1 MAEAAG
7 LHAVAADLHRAPGA
21 RAVARLVVEGDA
33 AVLVAAGLQAL
44 PVVGRREL
52 RHRRDDAAECPAGSV
67 VLGSEDGAAAV
78 ETDTEV
84 RLPTR
89 LLERLRSGGGVDL
102 DAVVCKEQLPDRL
115 PDGVGVL
122 DLLPGRLDQIVHESL
137 LREPHREL
145 VRRRY
150 LIDARF
156 EIERVDEV
164 SDEIQLAM

>member
-44 PVVGRREL
+44 PVVGRREFS
-52 RHRRDDAAECPAGSV
+52 HRRDDAAECPAGSV

-84 RLPTR
+84 RLPTASSSVCEAAAASISTP
-89 LLERLRSGGGVDL
+89 LFARSSSRI
-102 DAVVCKEQLPDRL
+102 A
-115 PDGVGVL
+115 
-122 DLLPGRLDQIVHESL
+122 
-137 LREPHREL
+137 
-145 VRRRY
+145 
-150 LIDARF
+150 
-156 EIERVDEV
+156 
-164 SDEIQLAM
+164 